1 MKICDFITCNDF
13 PCLDTDKN
21 CFLVPYAEMNPQ
33 DIRIIMISEAPPA
46 DKKDYFYAPDN
57 PFYLQT
63 TLQAFRDA
71 GKNISTVQ
79 EILDL
84 GIYLTTAIKCGKTQ
98 YAISTNTIKNC
109 SELLEKEV
117 GFFPNLTVFMLM
129 GDVAIRSMNYIWKR
143 QTGQKIIPSG
153 STYKIRKQKF
163 HFEEKRVFPSYTQ
176 TGKNYLIEKSK
187 RRMIAEDIKEAL
199 RFCSFSHI

>member
-1 MKICDFITCNDF
+1 MSDFIACSDF

-33 DIRIIMISEAPPA
+33 DIRIIMISEASPA

-57 PFYLQT
+57 LFYLQT

-71 GKNISTVQ
+71 GENISTVQ

-109 SELLEKEV
+109 SELEL
-117 GFFPNLTVFMLM
+117 L
-129 GDVAIRSMNYIWKR
+129 
-143 QTGQKIIPSG
+143 
-153 STYKIRKQKF
+153 
-163 HFEEKRVFPSYTQ
+163 FEASWTTAWTFKDF
-176 TGKNYLIEKSK
+176 GI
-187 RRMIAEDIKEAL
+187 
-199 RFCSFSHI
+199 

>member
-1 MKICDFITCNDF
+1 MNTSDFITCKDF
-13 PCLDTDKN
+13 PCLDTDKKS
-21 CFLVPYAEMNPQ
+21 FLVPYAEIHPENVK
-33 DIRIIMISEAPPA
+33 IIMISEAPPA

-71 GKNISTVQ
+71 GENIFTVQ

-98 YAISTNTIKNC
+98 YAISTQTIKNC

-117 GFFPNLTVFMLM
+117 GLFPNLRVFLLM
-129 GDVAIRSMNYIWKR
+129 GDVAIKSMNDIWKR

-163 HFEEKRVFPSYTQ
+163 YFEGKRVFPSYTQ

-187 RRMIAEDIKEAL
+187 RKMIAEDIKEAISQL
-199 RFCSFSHI
+199 IGK